1 MIEKIKELI
10 TNIENK
16 YRDTHDKTLIHKLS
30 GIADVCNILHK
41 SGVIHILQLNTLLK
55 KINKLMQFILKSH

>member
-16 YRDTHDKTLIHKLS
+16 YRETNNKTLIHKLS
-30 GIADVCNILHK
+30 GIADMCSILHK

-55 KINKLMQFILKSH
+55 KINKLMQFILKN